1 MPQEER
7 PAISTPAEQRRRR
20 GGRLFVLAV
29 FLLVVFSGLAAT
41 VLFVNEGRNYKR
53 LVRQFGLQTYLLPPP
68 PAPAVRIGRQRRLAA
83 SSKQL
88 PRLVRPL
95 AHDTSRLIPPVTTST
110 EERCQALAGIGGEP
124 PNFLAGA
131 NVWEC
136 TFFLP
141 LGPGEDPASLFIQAK
156 GVGEDDLRTF
166 RIKLSFTDE
175 RHDGALLQTA
185 LTTLDGY
192 GLSLTPQSRSYLEAR
207 LSARKAFKSDLENYR
222 ATFVPEMMDQRRF
235 NLLLV
240 AHPVTTA
247 CPVPT
252 PEPARASQRAIV
264 STRIGCL
271 TLPVGQVFSPQ
282 G

>member
-95 AHDTSRLIPPVTTST
+95 AHDTCLLYTS
-110 EERCQALAGIGGEP
+110 P
-124 PNFLAGA
+124 
-131 NVWEC
+131 
-136 TFFLP
+136 
-141 LGPGEDPASLFIQAK
+141 
-156 GVGEDDLRTF
+156 
-166 RIKLSFTDE
+166 
-175 RHDGALLQTA
+175 
-185 LTTLDGY
+185 
-192 GLSLTPQSRSYLEAR
+192 
-207 LSARKAFKSDLENYR
+207 
-222 ATFVPEMMDQRRF
+222 
-235 NLLLV
+235 
-240 AHPVTTA
+240 
-247 CPVPT
+247 
-252 PEPARASQRAIV
+252 
-264 STRIGCL
+264 
-271 TLPVGQVFSPQ
+271 SPRD
-282 G
+282 